1 MRGFMLAALWL
12 LSARAVA
19 AVGAV
24 SRDGVLIIV
33 AKARYR
39 GGTGAGTRQAHGP
52 WLEKELCFARPWTTC
67 LKPMP
72 KDLIETVCNR
82 KPCYKVESGM
92 LSLVDSAAL
101 PKALSGATAHNR
113 KRPGLAVAPA
123 TLSSTSSDSANA
135 VGSWNYLMKVQLYCT
150 YLGVQFPSDCRSQGQ
165 NCPRIGSADY
175 NHRKLLLSR
184 EPTRF

>member
-1 MRGFMLAALWL
+1 MLAALWL
-12 LSARAVA
+12 LSARVVA

-24 SRDGVLIIV
+24 SRDGVLNIV

-92 LSLVDSAAL
+92 LSLVDSAAR
-101 PKALSGATAHNR
+101 PKAARATH
-113 KRPGLAVAPA
+113 G
-123 TLSSTSSDSANA
+123 
-135 VGSWNYLMKVQLYCT
+135 G
-150 YLGVQFPSDCRSQGQ
+150 
-165 NCPRIGSADY
+165 
-175 NHRKLLLSR
+175 
-184 EPTRF
+184 